1 MKKRHSLSYKI
12 VFGFL
17 IVLMLN
23 LFAAFGSSRGL
34 FDIKRRFENTEN
46 VNEIVQIMLEIR
58 RHEKNFIIRHD
69 NEYIKKVNTYLE
81 DLNNKAYKTKTR
93 LKDPKDIKVI
103 ENLINSASL
112 YKESF
117 NNYIEIFKKQ
127 DKTEAD
133 KQQLTQLDMEMVQS
147 ARQVLDTC
155 YTAGS
160 AQKMKMQKE
169 IKISIIILAASFISA
184 FCFGIFFSIIISK
197 SITKPIN
204 SVVNRLTDTSHELA
218 SASTQV
224 AEVSL
229 SLAQG
234 TSEQAAAVEQTS
246 ASLEEISSMIKKNAD
261 NAKKADLFMKE
272 TYNIV
277 EKAGKSMEELTLS
290 MNDILASSE
299 ETFKIIKTIDEIA
312 FQTNLLAL
320 NAAVEAARAGNAGAG
335 FAVVAQ
341 EVRNLAMKAADAA
354 KHTSDMIS
362 KTVKKIRLGSV
373 LLANTG
379 TDFSRVSENASS
391 VAKIIS
397 EISAASGDQAAG
409 IGQIS
414 NAVVEMDKTIQSNA
428 ATADESSSAAVQLN
442 TQANE
447 MEMSSCELMEIIL
460 GRV

>member
-1 MKKRHSLSYKI
+1 MKKRYRLSYKI

-81 DLNNKAYKTKTR
+81 DLNNKAYQAKTR
-93 LKDPKDIKVI
+93 LKDPKDIQVI

-117 NNYIEIFKKQ
+117 NNYIEICRKQ

-133 KQQLTQLDMEMVQS
+133 KHQLTQLDMEMVQS

-204 SVVNRLTDTSHELA
+204 SVVNKLTDTSHELA

-246 ASLEEISSMIKKNAD
+246 ASLEEISSMIKQNAD

-277 EKAGKSMEELTLS
+277 EKAGKSMEDLTLS

-335 FAVVAQ
+335 FAVVSQ

-354 KHTSDMIS
+354 KNTSEMIS
-362 KTVKKIRLGSV
+362 KTVKKIRLGSG
-373 LLANTG
+373 LLAATG

-391 VAKIIS
+391 VAEIIS

-414 NAVVEMDKTIQSNA
+414 TAVVEMDKTIQSNA
-428 ATADESSSAAVQLN
+428 ATAEHSSSASVQLN

-447 MEMSSCELMEIIL
+447 MEKFTDELMEIVL
-460 GRV
+460 GKT